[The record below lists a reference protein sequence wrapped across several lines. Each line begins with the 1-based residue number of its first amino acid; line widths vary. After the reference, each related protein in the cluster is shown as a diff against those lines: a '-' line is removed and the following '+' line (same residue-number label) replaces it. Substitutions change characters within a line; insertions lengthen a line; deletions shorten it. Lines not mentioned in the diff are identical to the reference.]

1 MLALKGFM
9 IVRKGT
15 DTQMDTQMD
24 TRGGNVCTVSSTLAT
39 SFSQWLP
46 YNSTP
51 QGFMADYLQE
61 EL

>member
-9 IVRKGT
+9 VVRKGT
-15 DTQMDTQMD
+15 DRQMDTQ
-24 TRGGNVCTVSSTLAT
+24 GGNVRTVSSTLAT

-51 QGFMADYLQE
+51 QGFMANYLQE

>member
-1 MLALKGFM
+1 MVAQKGFM
-9 IVRKGT
+9 VVRKGT
-15 DTQMDTQMD
+15 DRQMD
-24 TRGGNVCTVSSTLAT
+24 TRGGNVHTVSSTLAT

-51 QGFMADYLQE
+51 QGFMANYLQE